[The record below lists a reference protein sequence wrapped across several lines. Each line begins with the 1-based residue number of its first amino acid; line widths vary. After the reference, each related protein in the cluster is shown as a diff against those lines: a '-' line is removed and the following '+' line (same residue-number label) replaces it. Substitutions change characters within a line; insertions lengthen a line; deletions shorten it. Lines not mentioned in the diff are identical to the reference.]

1 MGVRRAGKRLNRQ
14 DAWAIE
20 RAKIAKKNFS
30 RIWRFIFIP
39 LLLILLSA
47 CAVVRAEQRVKI
59 ALFAPFEGRY
69 REIGYNALYA
79 ARLGLSLDQAMRVF
93 NGGPLNIDLMAVD
106 DGGTEAV
113 NHARALAQDPLVM
126 GVIALGYDAT
136 APDVLAAFGDHLP
149 VMIVGEW
156 GAEPTSDNVF
166 ILSNPDIQAQINT
179 PARVSV
185 TDAAALPTPLMGG
198 DVLALE
204 GFAELRESVDGVTV
218 LSSGSLP
225 SENLT
230 QLYRDSDDF
239 APAPGLL
246 ASLTYSATQ
255 FMAMAANQHSRDSTL
270 HILTTLP
277 HPLNGNSIE
286 IRFENG
292 YWADAP
298 IHRYVYVDGVLTL
311 ES

>member
-1 MGVRRAGKRLNRQ
+1 MNRQ
-14 DAWAIE
+14 DA
-20 RAKIAKKNFS
+20 KYAKKNFS
-30 RIWRFIFIP
+30 RVFCWIFIA
-39 LLLILLSA
+39 LQLIAMSG

-79 ARLGLSLDQAMRVF
+79 ARLGLSLDQVMRVF

-106 DGGTEAV
+106 DGGSEAI
-113 NHARALAQDPLVM
+113 NHARALALDPLVM

-136 APDVLAAFGDHLP
+136 SPDVLAAFGDDLP

-156 GAEPTSDNVF
+156 GAEPISENVF
-166 ILSNPDIQAQINT
+166 ILSNPDIQKQINT

-185 TDAAALPTPLMGG
+185 TDAAALPAPLIGG

-204 GFAELRESVDGVTV
+204 GFTELRESLDGVTV
-218 LSSGSLP
+218 LSSGTLP
-225 SENLT
+225 SENLIH
-230 QLYRDSDDF
+230 LYQASDAF

-246 ASLTYSATQ
+246 ASLTYDATQ

-298 IHRYVYVDGVLTL
+298 IHRYVYVDGVLVA
-311 ES
+311 SD

>member
-1 MGVRRAGKRLNRQ
+1 LNRQ
-14 DAWAIE
+14 DA
-20 RAKIAKKNFS
+20 KYAKKDS
-30 RIWRFIFIP
+30 VKKWGMIS

-79 ARLGLSLDQAMRVF
+79 ARLGLSLDRTMQVF

-106 DGGTEAV
+106 DGGSEAI
-113 NHARALAQDPLVM
+113 NHARALALDPLVM

-136 APDVLAAFGDHLP
+136 APDVLAAFGDDLP

-156 GAEPTSDNVF
+156 GAEPTSANIF

-185 TDAAALPTPLMGG
+185 TDAAALPTPLVGS

-204 GFAELRESVDGVTV
+204 GFAKLRESLDGVTV

-225 SENLT
+225 SENLI

-246 ASLTYSATQ
+246 ATLTFDATQ
-255 FMAMAANQHSRDSTL
+255 FMAMAANEHSRDSTL
-270 HILTTLP
+270 HKLTTFA
-277 HPLNGNSIE
+277 HPLRSMNGE

-311 ES
+311 EN